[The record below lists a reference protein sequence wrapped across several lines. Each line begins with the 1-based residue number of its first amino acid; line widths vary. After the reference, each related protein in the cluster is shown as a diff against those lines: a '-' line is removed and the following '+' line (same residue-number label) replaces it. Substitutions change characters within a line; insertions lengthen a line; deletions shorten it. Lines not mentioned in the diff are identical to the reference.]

1 MFAAV
6 IGRFIK
12 NHWLW
17 LRFTSRGGIIVQT
30 KRPQTELVLE
40 EEVMR
45 DGLQLESQLF
55 TLNEKIELF
64 NLLLKAGLKR
74 IQVGSFVN
82 PKIVPQMA
90 DTDELIQA
98 VGPQKATKITALILN
113 DKGLDRALESTISHV
128 SMSVSVSDSH
138 SRKNANRSASEALSS
153 MTQLIKNAI
162 NQGLEVRAGLQ
173 SAFGCVYEGAIAERA
188 VLEAAM
194 QMAGAGV
201 HEINLADSTGMATPL
216 TIRSMVSLI
225 SRELPHVRISLHLH
239 DTRGLGMANMFAG
252 YEAGVR
258 IFDVCAGGLGG
269 CPFIKGA
276 AGNVPTED
284 AVYMFESVGVNTGI
298 DVSRVVEAVT
308 FLEKKLNRNLP
319 GKMKRVLGFKPSP
332 TC

>member
-1 MFAAV
+1 MQ
-6 IGRFIK
+6 
-12 NHWLW
+12 NNW
-17 LRFTSRGGIIVQT
+17 Q
-30 KRPQTELVLE
+30 QTELILE

-45 DGLQLESQLF
+45 DGLQLESQVF
-55 TLNEKIELF
+55 TLDEKIELF

-90 DTDELIQA
+90 DTEKLIQA
-98 VGPQKATKITALILN
+98 IGEQKATKVTALILN
-113 DKGLDRALESTISHV
+113 NKGLDRALQSGISHV

-138 SRKNANRSASEALSS
+138 SRKNANRSAAEALSA
-153 MTQLIKNAI
+153 MTGLIRNAL

-173 SAFGCVYEGAIAERA
+173 SAFGCVYEGVIPERA
-188 VLEAAM
+188 VLAAAM
-194 QMAGAGV
+194 QMAGAGAQ
-201 HEINLADSTGMATPL
+201 EINLADSTGMATPL
-216 TIRSMVSLI
+216 SIRSLVSLV
-225 SRELPHVRISLHLH
+225 SKELPDVRLSLHLH

-258 IFDVCAGGLGG
+258 IFDVCAGGIGG

-284 AVYMFESVGVNTGI
+284 AAHMFESVGLDTGI
-298 DVSRVVEAVT
+298 DVPNVIEAVR

-319 GKMKRVLGFKPSP
+319 GKMKRVLDFKAS
-332 TC
+332 CAC

>member
-1 MFAAV
+1 MQ
-6 IGRFIK
+6 
-12 NHWLW
+12 
-17 LRFTSRGGIIVQT
+17 S
-30 KRPQTELVLE
+30 KRPKTEIVLE

-45 DGLQLESQLF
+45 DGLQLEQQIF
-55 TLNEKIELF
+55 TLDEKVELF
-64 NLLLKAGLKR
+64 NLLGKAGLKR

-90 DTDELIQA
+90 DTDKLIQA
-98 VGPQKATKITALILN
+98 IGAQKATKITALILN
-113 DKGLDRALESTISHV
+113 DKGLDRALASGISHV

-138 SRKNANRSASEALSS
+138 SRKNANRSASAALSA
-153 MTQLIKNAI
+153 MTELIRQALDR
-162 NQGLEVRAGLQ
+162 GLEVRAGLQ
-173 SAFGCVYEGAIAERA
+173 SAFGCVYEGAVGEHT

-194 QMAGAGV
+194 QMAGAGAQ
-201 HEINLADSTGMATPL
+201 EINLADSTGMATPFS
-216 TIRSMVSLI
+216 IRSLI
-225 SRELPHVRISLHLH
+225 SLVTRELPGVRISLHLH

-284 AVYMFESVGVNTGI
+284 AVHMFESIGVDTGI
-298 DVSRVVEAVT
+298 DVSRVVEAVR

-319 GKMKRVLGFKPSP
+319 GKMKRVLDFKVSP
-332 TC
+332 KC